1 MDSLKLFLKENRI
14 KKGNVFYKV
23 TDSVKDE
30 NGETASWEIRH
41 ITTHEDEKIREE
53 CTIREKGTVR
63 IDYGKYLK
71 KLMVQSV
78 VYPPLYNA
86 ALQDSYGVKTP
97 EDLLTELIDNPGEYQ
112 EFVRF
117 LQKINGFDVSMAQ
130 RVDEAK
136 N

>member
-14 KKGNVFYKV
+14 KKDNVFYKV
-23 TDSVKDE
+23 TEAVKDE
-30 NGETASWEIRH
+30 NGEAASWEIRH
-41 ITTHEDEKIREE
+41 ITTGEDEKIREE
-53 CTIREKGTVR
+53 CVVREKGTVR

-71 KLMVQSV
+71 KLAVKSV

-112 EFVRF
+112 EFMRF
-117 LQKINGFDVSMAQ
+117 LQKINGFDVTMAQ
-130 RVDEAK
+130 RVQQAK